1 MRFLV
6 LALTIVLAGLTAVP
20 ALAQTETPEGEQLIY
35 SFRPDGEMNYQ
46 IYLSSPDASDQGLPL
61 AASVGHDAWG
71 SKVSPDGKTV
81 AYVDR
86 NTGFIWTMGLDG
98 SQLTQITGSTP
109 AASCN
114 WSGDGATIYFWA
126 KPVNRLAAFYR
137 VVLETGVIEPLFNG
151 QTYWSWFNDGGFE
164 VFTWTNQETGE
175 TFDFI
180 QFGANQLGGQG
191 KCDILQLR
199 VSLEAAGFTALFG
212 GLGDLFTPSR
222 GAVDNRLLIQADHD
236 RAGSHR
242 VYLIQA
248 DGTTVAMTDLFSGN
262 PAWNRDQSSFA
273 YIQAPSSNW
282 GLTAYQGSLWVK
294 GVEAGATAV
303 LINSTGAAARPSFFT
318 PTAEEPTE

>member
-1 MRFLV
+1 MRLFIAGFVIALSFLIAMPV
-6 LALTIVLAGLTAVP
+6 S
-20 ALAQTETPEGEQLIY
+20 AQDDAREAEQLIY
-35 SFRPDGEMNYQ
+35 SFRPPGEANYR
-46 IYLSSPDASDQGLPL
+46 IFISPPDAPDQGRPA

-71 SKVSPDGKTV
+71 PRVSADGNTI

-98 SQLTQITGSTP
+98 SELTQVTDSTP
-109 AASCN
+109 AATCN
-114 WSGDGATIYFWA
+114 WSGDGTMIYFWA
-126 KPVNRLAAFYR
+126 KQVNRLAAFYQ
-137 VVLETGVIEPLFNG
+137 VVLETGEITSLFEG
-151 QTYWSWFNDGGFE
+151 QAYWSWFNDGGFE
-164 VFTWTNQETGE
+164 VFAWANPETGE

-199 VSLEAAGFTALFG
+199 VSTEARAFTAVFG
-212 GLGDLFTPSR
+212 GLGDLFTPAR

-248 DGTTVAMTDLFSGN
+248 DGAEVIMSDLFSGD
-262 PAWNRDQSSFA
+262 PAWNRDQSLFA
-273 YIQAPSSNW
+273 YIQAPDSNW
-282 GLTAYQGSLWVK
+282 GATTYQGSLWVK

-303 LINSTGAAARPSFFT
+303 LINSTGTAARPSFFT
-318 PTAEEPTE
+318 PAAEEPTE